1 MNYDRGPQGV
11 TGVTEDNMGPLVR
24 SHDDYRHPRVCKL
37 SLILL
42 NLWSNFYS
50 ILSSHKSGHKIGQGP

>member
-24 SHDDYRHPRVCKL
+24 SHDDYRHM
-37 SLILL
+37 
-42 NLWSNFYS
+42 
-50 ILSSHKSGHKIGQGP
+50 